1 MKATDLL
8 AYSVPAFFVLA
19 MGAVMLSELAAEPY
33 GIKLSGQ
40 QIDVGSR
47 VISMLAPTVLRGLIY
62 VAIVVGVVG
71 LLAASFT
78 KSGAAW
84 LASVGVALGGKPAAS
99 SRRLD

>member
-1 MKATDLL
+1 MVKASDLL
-8 AYSVPAFFVLA
+8 LYSVPAFFVFA

-33 GIKLSGQ
+33 GIKLSGT

-47 VISMLAPTVLRGLIY
+47 VISMLGPTVLRGFIY
-62 VAIVVGVVG
+62 LAIIVGVVG

-84 LASVGVALGGKPAAS
+84 LASLGVPLGGAK